1 LRDLWINYRLL
12 NEWQLQFGQFV
23 VLSGLP
29 RSVAG
34 PRRLLTEL
42 RIAENGFSLAH
53 ANRNALRD
61 RTLGNSTGTKRG
73 DRFGTWTSHT
83 INAGWT
89 RVSAGTSQ
97 SSRDPDPALAGLR
110 LLPR

>member
-53 ANRNALRD
+53 ANR
-61 RTLGNSTGTKRG
+61 
-73 DRFGTWTSHT
+73 
-83 INAGWT
+83 
-89 RVSAGTSQ
+89 VSAGTSQ